1 MKHFSKAMFAGVT
14 IGMLT
19 LAAPQL
25 QAATPKDQLVIGTSL
40 AQVLSLDPQQATEP
54 KALEILAN
62 LYDRLVAT
70 TADGKIV
77 PQLAESWT
85 DDGKSLTL
93 KLREAT
99 FASGNPVTANDVVF
113 SLTRL
118 MKLNQSGSSYFK
130 RIGYSTE
137 TLANQ
142 IHAVDARTVRIDLTD
157 KVTAEGL
164 LYRLALGVSSVV
176 DSVEVQKH
184 VANDDSGNA
193 WLRTHS
199 AGSGP
204 FTLNKWTPNEI
215 VILDANKAYVGGA
228 PKMRRVIIRH
238 VPESQVERLMLDR
251 GDIDIGNALSKSD
264 LETFGTKSNF
274 VIQRV
279 PTGGF
284 YVLAM
289 NAGNQY
295 LANPKVREAI
305 AYGIDYKGIEKT
317 IMGPYG
323 RARNIPVPENFEYAL
338 PNPDWHLD
346 VAKAKQLLAEAGFK
360 DGFSLTLK
368 TISQTPRIDLATA
381 IQASLGQIGIKVEIQ
396 QGNGSEIIAAHRA
409 RNFDLLLP
417 QTSALMPNVLGS
429 MDDFANNPDNRLEAN
444 NAGNFAW
451 RSAWDI
457 PGLTALA
464 EKTSVEPDAKK
475 RAELY
480 TQMQQMFVDLKPALL
495 PLFERFEPLV
505 LSARVKGYLG
515 HPNQMT
521 RLENVTKA
529 DAE

>member
-1 MKHFSKAMFAGVT
+1 
-14 IGMLT
+14 
-19 LAAPQL
+19 
-25 QAATPKDQLVIGTSL
+25 
-40 AQVLSLDPQQATEP
+40 
-54 KALEILAN
+54 
-62 LYDRLVAT
+62 
-70 TADGKIV
+70 
-77 PQLAESWT
+77 
-85 DDGKSLTL
+85 
-93 KLREAT
+93 
-99 FASGNPVTANDVVF
+99 
-113 SLTRL
+113 
-118 MKLNQSGSSYFK
+118 
-130 RIGYSTE
+130 
-137 TLANQ
+137 
-142 IHAVDARTVRIDLTD
+142 
-157 KVTAEGL
+157 
-164 LYRLALGVSSVV
+164 
-176 DSVEVQKH
+176 
-184 VANDDSGNA
+184 
-193 WLRTHS
+193 
-199 AGSGP
+199 
-204 FTLNKWTPNEI
+204 
-215 VILDANKAYVGGA
+215 
-228 PKMRRVIIRH
+228 MRRVIIRH

-264 LETFGTKSNF
+264 LETFETKSNF

-346 VAKAKQLLAEAGFK
+346 VAKARQLLAEAGFK

-480 TQMQQMFVDLKPALL
+480 GQMQQMFVDLKPALL

-521 RLENVTKA
+521 RLESVTKA

>member
-1 MKHFSKAMFAGVT
+1 MKHFSKAMFMGAA

-93 KLREAT
+93 KLRDAA

-118 MKLNQSGSSYFK
+118 MTLNQSGSSYFK

-137 TLANQ
+137 TIANQ
-142 IHAVDARTVRIDLTD
+142 IHAVDTKTVRIDLTD

-184 VANDDSGNA
+184 IANGDSGNA

-228 PKMRRVIIRH
+228 PKCGV
-238 VPESQVERLMLDR
+238 S
-251 GDIDIGNALSKSD
+251 S
-264 LETFGTKSNF
+264 F
-274 VIQRV
+274 VMCR
-279 PTGGF
+279 
-284 YVLAM
+284 
-289 NAGNQY
+289 
-295 LANPKVREAI
+295 K
-305 AYGIDYKGIEKT
+305 
-317 IMGPYG
+317 
-323 RARNIPVPENFEYAL
+323 ARSS
-338 PNPDWHLD
+338 
-346 VAKAKQLLAEAGFK
+346 G
-360 DGFSLTLK
+360 
-368 TISQTPRIDLATA
+368 
-381 IQASLGQIGIKVEIQ
+381 
-396 QGNGSEIIAAHRA
+396 
-409 RNFDLLLP
+409 
-417 QTSALMPNVLGS
+417 
-429 MDDFANNPDNRLEAN
+429 
-444 NAGNFAW
+444 
-451 RSAWDI
+451 
-457 PGLTALA
+457 
-464 EKTSVEPDAKK
+464 
-475 RAELY
+475 
-480 TQMQQMFVDLKPALL
+480 
-495 PLFERFEPLV
+495 
-505 LSARVKGYLG
+505 
-515 HPNQMT
+515 
-521 RLENVTKA
+521 
-529 DAE
+529 